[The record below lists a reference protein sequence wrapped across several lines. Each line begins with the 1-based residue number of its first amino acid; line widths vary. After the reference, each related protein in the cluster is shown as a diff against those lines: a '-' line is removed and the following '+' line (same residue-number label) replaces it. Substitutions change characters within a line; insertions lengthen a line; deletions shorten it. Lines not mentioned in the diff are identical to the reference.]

1 MKRPE
6 AELLRFNTNEHGV
19 ESCCSINQMWE
30 LWNLSFRQR
39 YSQFHHESSSFS
51 VPCLSLPAAPLSPS
65 LIRICIICDDEEF
78 IAKSIYWWS
87 ACAVSLLL
95 SACLP
100 SFLPLQLLLPE
111 TLLGSFPHFSTEIIN
126 YWTRCHAT
134 SKMEGCRPAAC
145 FPKPPLGFAVSWGV
159 DR

>member
-6 AELLRFNTNEHGV
+6 AELPRFNTNENGI
-19 ESCCSINQMWE
+19 ESCWSINQMWE

-39 YSQFHHESSSFS
+39 YSQFHHESSPFS
-51 VPCLSLPAAPLSPS
+51 VPCLSLPAAPLAPS
-65 LIRICIICDDEEF
+65 IIRICIICDDEEF
-78 IAKSIYWWS
+78 IAKSILMK
-87 ACAVSLLL
+87 CLCRHPPPL
-95 SACLP
+95 SLP
-100 SFLPLQLLLPE
+100 SFLPVQLLLPE

-145 FPKPPLGFAVSWGV
+145 FPKPPWGFAVSWSV